1 MIYEQTNL
9 LKFIT
14 DNMAEYKAW
23 LIAQYAAQS
32 ITVTIPALQ
41 YTGIYDTLDCQ
52 MPALSVLDGGK
63 DPMSTNSGNAI
74 ANRDGNYEI
83 YIISREIDQQEAEK
97 TILLYGEI
105 LEQMFIDVYNGF
117 KTVKDLRN
125 VRLGSWTPFE
135 IAVQR
140 KSGTVDTYK
149 AGRQIVTAQTNIFPR
164 RT

>member
-14 DNMAEYKAW
+14 DNMAEYKSW

-32 ITVTIPALQ
+32 ITITLPTIQ

-52 MPALSVLDGGK
+52 FPALIVLDGGK
-63 DPMSTNSGNAI
+63 DISSANTGNAYGI
-74 ANRDGNYEI
+74 RDGNYEI
-83 YIISREIDQQEAEK
+83 YIIDRMVDQRKAED
-97 TILLYGEI
+97 TVLLYGEI
-105 LEQMFIDVYNGF
+105 LEQMFIDVYHGF

-135 IAVQR
+135 LAVQR
-140 KSGTVDTYK
+140 GQTVNTYK

-164 RT
+164 RA

>member
-52 MPALSVLDGGK
+52 MPA
-63 DPMSTNSGNAI
+63 
-74 ANRDGNYEI
+74 
-83 YIISREIDQQEAEK
+83 
-97 TILLYGEI
+97 
-105 LEQMFIDVYNGF
+105 
-117 KTVKDLRN
+117 
-125 VRLGSWTPFE
+125 
-135 IAVQR
+135 
-140 KSGTVDTYK
+140 
-149 AGRQIVTAQTNIFPR
+149 
-164 RT
+164 